1 MNSLFT
7 RKTKVENLREEMK
20 RRAGRRQSMLRAFQ
34 QQGTLTTKEL
44 NRFGTGCSSRL
55 HELRKEGH
63 VIVPQYERPGE
74 YSYTYLG
81 SKKED

>member
-34 QQGTLTTKEL
+34 NEGTLTTKDL
-44 NRFGTGCSSRL
+44 LRFGPGLSSRL
-55 HELRKEGH
+55 HELRQDGH
-63 VIVPQYERPGE
+63 VIVTQYEKPGE

-81 SKKED
+81 TKEDN